1 MERNDR
7 HTLASFVVDD
17 DPLVPGAAL
26 SLGDAVARHVRVRRL
41 GVGAR
46 LALLDGQGH
55 RAVGTLVRV
64 APSTVVEIE
73 SVAVTPPAPPV
84 HLLVP
89 IADRDRMLW
98 LAEKAVEL
106 AVTSWRPVLYRRSR
120 SVKPRGEGPT
130 FMAKVK
136 ARMAAALEQSEGT
149 WMPAIFPESTVERAL
164 AALPADGTRIVLD
177 ASGVAATTLPIEALP
192 VALAVGPEGGFE
204 EEELE
209 LFAQQGFDRGLIG
222 GGILRWESAAIA
234 GLAIIRTRLV
244 EAKVHV

>member
-1 MERNDR
+1 VERNGRDAVAAF
-7 HTLASFVVDD
+7 LVDD
-17 DPLVPGAAL
+17 EPLIPGGTL
-26 SLGDAVARHVRVRRL
+26 SLGDAVSRHVRVRRL

-55 RAVGTLVRV
+55 RAVGTLVRL
-64 APSTVVEIE
+64 APSTIVEVE
-73 SVAVTPPAPPV
+73 RVAVTPPAPPV

-98 LAEKAVEL
+98 MAEKAVEL
-106 AVTSWRPVLYRRSR
+106 AGTSWRPVLYRRSR

-136 ARMAAALEQSEGT
+136 ARMAAALEQSDGT
-149 WMPAIFPESTVERAL
+149 WLPAIFPESTVERAL
-164 AALPADGTRIVLD
+164 AALPAEGTRIVLD
-177 ASGVAATTLPIEALP
+177 ASGAATTALP
-192 VALAVGPEGGFE
+192 LETLPVVLAVGPEGGFE
-204 EEELE
+204 EEELD
-209 LFAQQGFDRGLIG
+209 LFERQGFARGLIG

-244 EAKVHV
+244 EARVHV